1 MQSNMHLESKHE
13 KIARKWGLSIYSFLR
28 FRFAALLALDCAE
41 FARSDAVLDSCTV
54 LAPVH
59 GEGSIFRSPVRKSVA
74 PELQNQDKQFSI
86 YVAQCLGANIPE
98 ESLLVP
104 VIPH

>member
-13 KIARKWGLSIYSFLR
+13 NIARKWGLSIYSFLR
-28 FRFAALLALDCAE
+28 FRFAALLALD
-41 FARSDAVLDSCTV
+41 AVLDSCTV
-54 LAPVH
+54 LAPVL

-74 PELQNQDKQFSI
+74 PELENQDKQFSI

-98 ESLLVP
+98 ESLVVP